1 MNDIAKKTH
10 NIRQLLYEAAG
21 AEDNWMPL
29 DHAVALAADNA
40 ADEIER
46 LSSEVK
52 RYRKALEK
60 IAHISGESGAHVT
73 EMFAKAALVSEEQ
86 TEIPH
91 DRGSNQYANPDSEER
106 ATDSVPTYTLDDFD

>member
-1 MNDIAKKTH
+1 MSNPTI
-10 NIRQLLYEAAG
+10 
-21 AEDNWMPL
+21 EDRLEWTL
-29 DHAVALAADNA
+29 ADNVRQA
-40 ADEIER
+40 MEISR
-46 LSSEVK
+46 LCSEVK

-91 DRGSNQYANPDSEER
+91 DRGSNQYANPDSEGL
-106 ATDSVPTYTLDDFD
+106 ATDD